1 MEEKKEEKESKE
13 NPNSSTENS
22 SKEKES
28 KPTRQITEKEKKE
41 FLNQIR
47 NLKKTQELIKMGEL
61 SGLKSDFK
69 FWSTQPVPQFNKN
82 LNIEFGPILKD
93 INIENIPKE
102 PYTLP
107 EGFEWKEIN
116 LNQVSDIDKLYE
128 FLKSNYIE
136 DESHLFGSDYSKDF
150 LKWFLSPPEMN
161 NDWLLSVVKED
172 KIKNK
177 KKIIGFIS
185 AIPTKLSINNNEIKM
200 AKVCFLC
207 VKKEFRKKR
216 LTPVLIKEI
225 TRRINLK
232 NIWQGIYK
240 TFAYLPKAFTK
251 SQYFYRV
258 INLKKLLDVQY
269 TYLPN
274 NKMSLGNAL
283 KKYDLPDEPK
293 ISGFRKMEAKDLE
306 QIYNLILL
314 RNKKYKIYEI
324 LDIKEVEHWFLPR
337 NNIVYTY
344 VLEDEEHKI
353 TDFCSFY
360 SIQRTILNQNKM
372 GENTSN
378 KYKKINFAYELI
390 NFNTSISMKEL
401 LRSAVIL
408 AKQNGFDAYHC
419 IDYKEN
425 SDNFKEL
432 LFMEKIGKMKYYL
445 YNFVV
450 PETSIDDFSMIFI

>member
-1 MEEKKEEKESKE
+1 MV
-13 NPNSSTENS
+13 
-22 SKEKES
+22 
-28 KPTRQITEKEKKE
+28 
-41 FLNQIR
+41 F
-47 NLKKTQELIKMGEL
+47 
-61 SGLKSDFK
+61 
-69 FWSTQPVPQFNKN
+69 
-82 LNIEFGPILKD
+82 
-93 INIENIPKE
+93 INE
-102 PYTLP
+102 
-107 EGFEWKEIN
+107 
-116 LNQVSDIDKLYE
+116 
-128 FLKSNYIE
+128 
-136 DESHLFGSDYSKDF
+136 
-150 LKWFLSPPEMN
+150 
-161 NDWLLSVVKED
+161 DWLLSVVKED

-324 LDIKEVEHWFLPR
+324 LDIKEVEHWLLPR
-337 NNIVYTY
+337 NNIVYTF

-360 SIQRTILNQNKM
+360 SIQRTILNQNKI

>member
-13 NPNSSTENS
+13 NTNSSTENS
-22 SKEKES
+22 SKEKELKS
-28 KPTRQITEKEKKE
+28 TRQITEKEKKE

-61 SGLKSDFK
+61 SSLKSDFK
-69 FWSTQPVPQFNKN
+69 FWSTQPVPQFNKP
-82 LNIEFGPILKD
+82 LNIEFGQILKD

-150 LKWFLSPPEMN
+150 LKWFLSPPGMN

-269 TYLPN
+269 TCLPN

-293 ISGFRKMEAKDLE
+293 ISGFRKMETKDLE

-324 LDIKEVEHWFLPR
+324 LDIKEVEHWLLPR

-360 SIQRTILNQNKM
+360 SIQRTILNQNKI
-372 GENTSN
+372 GENASN

-450 PETSIDDFSMIFI
+450 PETSIDDFSMMFI

>member
-13 NPNSSTENS
+13 NTNS
-22 SKEKES
+22 SKEKELKS
-28 KPTRQITEKEKKE
+28 TRQITEKEKKE

-47 NLKKTQELIKMGEL
+47 NLKKTQELIKMGEF

-69 FWSTQPVPQFNKN
+69 FWSTQPVPQFNKP

-116 LNQVSDIDKLYE
+116 LNIVSDIDKLYE

-150 LKWFLSPPEMN
+150 LKWFLSPPGMN

-185 AIPTKLSINNNEIKM
+185 AIPTKLSINNNEINM

-293 ISGFRKMEAKDLE
+293 ISGFRKMEEKDLE
-306 QIYNLILL
+306 QIYNLILE
-314 RNKKYKIYEI
+314 RNKKYKIYEV
-324 LDIKEVEHWFLPR
+324 LNKKEVEHWFLPR

-360 SIQRTILNQNKM
+360 SMQRTILNQDKN
-372 GENTSN
+372 GDNPAS
-378 KYKKINFAYELI
+378 KYKKINFAFELI
-390 NFNTSISMKEL
+390 NYNTSISMKEL

-408 AKQNGFDAYHC
+408 AKQNNFDAYHC

-425 SDNFKEL
+425 ADNFKEL
-432 LFMEKIGKMKYYL
+432 LFSEKIGKMKYYL

-450 PETSIDDFSMIFI
+450 PETPIDDFSLMFI

>member
-13 NPNSSTENS
+13 NTNSSTENS
-22 SKEKES
+22 SKEKELKS
-28 KPTRQITEKEKKE
+28 TRQITEKEKKE

-185 AIPTKLSINNNEIKM
+185 AIPTKLSINNNEINM

-293 ISGFRKMEAKDLE
+293 ISGFRKMETKDLE

-360 SIQRTILNQNKM
+360 SIQRTILNQNKIS
-372 GENTSN
+372 ENTSN

>member
-22 SKEKES
+22 SKEKELKS
-28 KPTRQITEKEKKE
+28 TRQITEKEKKE

-69 FWSTQPVPQFNKN
+69 FWSTQPVPQFNKP

-107 EGFEWKEIN
+107 ESFEWKEIN
-116 LNQVSDIDKLYE
+116 LNIVSDIDKLYE

-150 LKWFLSPPEMN
+150 LKWFLSPPGMN

-283 KKYDLPDEPK
+283 KKYELPDEPK

-324 LDIKEVEHWFLPR
+324 LDIKEVEHWLLPR

-360 SIQRTILNQNKM
+360 SIQRTILNQNKIS
-372 GENTSN
+372 ENTSN

-445 YNFVV
+445 YNFVI
-450 PETSIDDFSMIFI
+450 PETSIDDVSLMFI

>member
-13 NPNSSTENS
+13 NTNS
-22 SKEKES
+22 SKENSFKEKELKS
-28 KPTRQITEKEKKE
+28 TRQITEKEKKE

-69 FWSTQPVPQFNKN
+69 FWSTQPVPQFNKP

-251 SQYFYRV
+251 SQYYYRV

-293 ISGFRKMEAKDLE
+293 ISGFRKMEEKDLE

-324 LDIKEVEHWFLPR
+324 LDIKEVEHWLLPR

-344 VLEDEEHKI
+344 VL
-353 TDFCSFY
+353 
-360 SIQRTILNQNKM
+360 N
-372 GENTSN
+372 
-378 KYKKINFAYELI
+378 
-390 NFNTSISMKEL
+390 
-401 LRSAVIL
+401 
-408 AKQNGFDAYHC
+408 
-419 IDYKEN
+419 
-425 SDNFKEL
+425 L
-432 LFMEKIGKMKYYL
+432 LFP
-445 YNFVV
+445 F
-450 PETSIDDFSMIFI
+450 F